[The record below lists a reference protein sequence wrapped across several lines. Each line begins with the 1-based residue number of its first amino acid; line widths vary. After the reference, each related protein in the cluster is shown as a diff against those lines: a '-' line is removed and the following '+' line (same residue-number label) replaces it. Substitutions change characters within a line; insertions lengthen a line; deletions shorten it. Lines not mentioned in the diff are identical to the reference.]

1 MNIFVPVPTEKFW
14 WDSPVSGEVKIRTV
28 HLIVECS
35 NFVPID
41 NARGLY
47 SQLCGA
53 LSFLACYGCNK
64 DLFLSICSNYASIF
78 YVQKTLIWHYS
89 RLFCRCVLYLNL
101 LLSWSSDVH
110 ALFFSS
116 FALLVC
122 I

>member
-78 YVQKTLIWHYS
+78 YVQKTLIGITQDC
-89 RLFCRCVLYLNL
+89 FV
-101 LLSWSSDVH
+101 DVYYT
-110 ALFFSS
+110 
-116 FALLVC
+116 C
-122 I
+122 TY